1 MTLEELSRYNG
12 KNGASAYVAYK
23 GLVYDLTD
31 SDMWEEGEHQGSHD
45 AGVDLTE
52 AMGDAPHAEDVLK
65 RFKVVAKLEEKE
77 TENLTVEAKQKD
89 ATTTEDSFKHQ
100 SATKIKKSSAPKTA
114 QTSKEKWRKWYQIYH
129 PHPVAAHFPIV
140 LHFFAAGMDIAFFFS
155 PVEKFEQGAYYAF
168 FAATLLG
175 LVAMTAGVLSWWV
188 NYNFSM
194 IKALVI
200 KLYTAVFTLITGSI
214 GIWLHIVDP
223 MIAYSS
229 SAEAIF
235 YHFSILITVPSVIVL
250 GYYGGKLT
258 WGRETR
264 NDLLTPNAEENESS
278 EPKLLSQNDFTIM
291 IGGSAGSGI
300 KTIEDL
306 LTDAFISMG
315 YSVFSTK
322 EYMSRVRGGSNTVQ
336 IRVSD
341 AVVKSAKWK
350 PDLFLGLDELSLS
363 HVKDRIGDDTL
374 VIGGENEKFS
384 NHLQISISNEAK
396 KHVPKQLVN
405 TFAAGM
411 LFGLLGLQK
420 EVLENSLKKR
430 FDESMHE
437 ANIEAINH
445 GYIYAEAQSI
455 EVQKFPSVPKNINKE
470 VRYIDGTT
478 AASFGFLSGGCN
490 SVTSYPMSPSTGVLS
505 FMAGLSKE
513 FDIAIEQAED
523 EIAAFNMVL
532 GVWYAG
538 GRGLTTTSGGGFALM
553 SESMSLSGMTE
564 TPAVVYLA
572 QRPGPATGLPTRTEQ
587 GDLNLALYAGHGE
600 FPRLILAPG
609 DALEAIELGH
619 LAFEMADKFQIPVVY
634 LSDQYL
640 ADTLQSVSAV
650 DFELFSQERYIVKS
664 EADYLRYKLND
675 EGISPRAVPGYGDG
689 LVCCDSDEHDE
700 RGQITESYIVR
711 EAMVEKRKRKLEQ
724 LRDAAIA
731 PQIIGSEDIAVVGW
745 GSTKGVISEA
755 LSLLD
760 DSRLTQVHFS
770 WIYPLNKEH
779 LLKLHEMKHIIVV
792 ENNSNAQ
799 FADLLKLNDV
809 KTDATILCSNGF
821 TFFSDLLLEE
831 IAQKVRELS

>member
-1 MTLEELSRYNG
+1 MTLDELSRYNG
-12 KNGASAYVAYK
+12 KSGAKAYVAYK

-31 SDMWEEGEHQGSHD
+31 SDMWEDGEHHGSHE

-52 AMGDAPHAEDVLK
+52 AMGDAPHAEDVLNE
-65 RFKVVAKLEEKE
+65 FKVVAKLEAKEVEHLTAE
-77 TENLTVEAKQKD
+77 TEQK
-89 ATTTEDSFKHQ
+89 SI
-100 SATKIKKSSAPKTA
+100 SKKAH
-114 QTSKEKWRKWYQIYH
+114 TSKEKWRKWYQIYH
-129 PHPVAAHFPIV
+129 PHPVTAHFPIV
-140 LHFFAAGMDIAFFFS
+140 LHFFAAAMDIAFFFS

-175 LVAMTAGVLSWWV
+175 LVAMIAGILSWWV

-194 IKALVI
+194 VKALVI
-200 KLYTAVFTLITGSI
+200 KLYTAVFTLIMGVI
-214 GIWLHIVDP
+214 GIWLHILNP
-223 MIAYSS
+223 MIAYDSGIG
-229 SAEAIF
+229 AVF

-250 GYYGGKLT
+250 GYYGGKLI
-258 WGRETR
+258 WWRETR
-264 NDLLTPNAEENESS
+264 NDLLTSNAEENESLK
-278 EPKLLSQNDFTIM
+278 PKLLSQDDFTIM
-291 IGGSAGSGI
+291 IGGSASSGI

-306 LTDAFISMG
+306 LTDTFISIG

-336 IRVSD
+336 IRISD
-341 AVVKSAKWK
+341 KRVKSAKWK
-350 PDLFLGLDELSLS
+350 PDIFLGLDELSLS
-363 HVKDRIGDDTL
+363 HVKERIGDDTL
-374 VIGGENEKFS
+374 VIGGEKEKFS
-384 NHLQISISNEAK
+384 NHLKISIYNEAK
-396 KHVPKQLVN
+396 KYVSKQLVN
-405 TFAAGM
+405 TFAAGV
-411 LFGLLGLQK
+411 LFGLLGLPK
-420 EVLENSLKKR
+420 ELLVKSLKKR

-437 ANIEAINH
+437 ANIEAINQ
-445 GYIYAEAQSI
+445 GYIYANTQNI
-455 EVQKFPSVPKNINKE
+455 EVQKFPSAPLDIDKA

-478 AASFGFLSGGCN
+478 AAGFGFLSGGCN

-505 FMAGLSKE
+505 LMAGLSKE

-523 EIAAFNMVL
+523 EIAAFNMAL

-640 ADTLQSVSAV
+640 ADSLQSVSDV
-650 DFELFSQERYIVKS
+650 DFELFSQERYLVKS
-664 EADYLRYKLND
+664 EADYMRYKLNN
-675 EGISPRAVPGYGDG
+675 EGISPRAVPGYGEG

-700 RGQITESYIVR
+700 RGQITESYRVR
-711 EAMVEKRKRKLEQ
+711 EAMVDKRKRKLEE
-724 LRDAAIA
+724 LRDAATA
-731 PQIIGSEDIAVVGW
+731 PQITGSGDIAVVGW
-745 GSTKGVISEA
+745 GSTKGAISEA

-770 WIYPLNKEH
+770 WIYPLKKEH
-779 LLKLHEMKHIIVV
+779 LLKLHEMKYIIVV

-821 TFFSDLLLEE
+821 AFFSDLLVEE

>member
-12 KNGASAYVAYK
+12 KNGAKAYVAYK

-31 SDMWEEGEHQGSHD
+31 SDMWEEGEHQGAHE

-52 AMGDAPHAEDVLK
+52 AMGDAPHADDVLK
-65 RFKVVAKLEEKE
+65 SFKVVAKLEAKE
-77 TENLTVEAKQKD
+77 VEHLSAETKQK
-89 ATTTEDSFKHQ
+89 
-100 SATKIKKSSAPKTA
+100 IVPKKA
-114 QTSKEKWRKWYQIYH
+114 QTPKEKWRKWYQIYH
-129 PHPVAAHFPIV
+129 PHPITAHFPIV
-140 LHFFAAGMDIAFFFS
+140 LHLFAAGMDIAFFFS

-175 LVAMTAGVLSWWV
+175 LVAMVAGVLSWWV

-194 IKALVI
+194 VKALVI
-200 KLYTAVFTLITGSI
+200 KLYTAIFTLIIGMI
-214 GIWLHIVDP
+214 GIWLHILDP

-229 SAEAIF
+229 GVGAIF

-258 WGRETR
+258 WWKETR
-264 NDLLTPNAEENESS
+264 NELFTPNAEENESL
-278 EPKLLSQNDFTIM
+278 EPKPLSQDDFTIM

-306 LTDAFISMG
+306 LTHTFISMG
-315 YSVFSTK
+315 YHVFSTK

-336 IRVSD
+336 IRISD
-341 AVVKSAKWK
+341 TLVKSAKWK
-350 PDLFLGLDELSLS
+350 PDLFLGLDELSFS
-363 HVKDRIGDDTL
+363 HVKSRIGDDTF
-374 VIGGENEKFS
+374 VIGGEEEKFS
-384 NHLQISISNEAK
+384 NHLQISVLNEAK
-396 KHVPKQLVN
+396 KHVAKQSVN

-411 LFGLLGLQK
+411 LFGFLGLPK
-420 EVLENSLKKR
+420 ELLENSLKKR

-437 ANIEAINH
+437 ANIEAVNQ
-445 GYIYAEAQSI
+445 GYIYAQAQNI
-455 EVQKFPSVPKNINKE
+455 EVQKFPQAPKNIDTNM
-470 VRYIDGTT
+470 RYIDGTT
-478 AASFGFLSGGCN
+478 AAGFGFLSGGCN

-505 FMAGLSKE
+505 FMAELSKE

-523 EIAAFNMVL
+523 EIAAFNMAL

-609 DALEAIELGH
+609 DTLEAVKLGH
-619 LAFEMADKFQIPVVY
+619 LAFEAADRFQIPVVY

-640 ADTLQSVSAV
+640 ADTVQSVSDI
-650 DFELFSQERYIVKS
+650 DFELFSQERYLVKS
-664 EADYLRYKLND
+664 EADYMRYKLND
-675 EGISPRAVPGYGDG
+675 EGISPRSIPGYGEG

-700 RGQITESYIVR
+700 RGQITESYKVR
-711 EAMVEKRKRKLEQ
+711 ETMVDKRKRKLEE

-731 PQIIGSEDIAVVGW
+731 PQIIGSGDIAVVGW
-745 GSTKGVISEA
+745 GSTKGAIGDA
-755 LSLLD
+755 LLMLD

-770 WIYPLNKEH
+770 WIYPLKKEH
-779 LLKLHEMKHIIVV
+779 LLKLREMKHIIVV

-799 FADLLKLNDV
+799 FADLLKLNDI
-809 KTDATILCSNGF
+809 KADATILQSNGF
-821 TFFSDLLLEE
+821 AFFGDLLVEE

>member
-1 MTLEELSRYNG
+1 MTLEELSRFNG
-12 KNGASAYVAYK
+12 KNGAKAYVAYK
-23 GLVYDLTD
+23 GLVYDLTS
-31 SDMWEEGEHQGSHD
+31 SDMWEEGEHQGSHE

-65 RFKVVAKLEEKE
+65 EFKVVAKLEAKE
-77 TENLTVEAKQKD
+77 VEHLTADTNQKNVP
-89 ATTTEDSFKHQ
+89 
-100 SATKIKKSSAPKTA
+100 KKA
-114 QTSKEKWRKWYQIYH
+114 QTPKEKWRRWYQIYH
-129 PHPVAAHFPIV
+129 PHPVTAHFPIV
-140 LHFFAAGMDIAFFFS
+140 LHFFAAAMDIAFFFS

-175 LVAMTAGVLSWWV
+175 LVAMVAGILSWWV
-188 NYNFSM
+188 NYSFSM
-194 IKALVI
+194 VKALVI
-200 KLYTAVFTLITGSI
+200 KLYTAVFTLIIGMI
-214 GIWLHIVDP
+214 GIWLHILDP
-223 MIAYSS
+223 MIAYGSGIG
-229 SAEAIF
+229 AVF

-258 WGRETR
+258 WWRETK
-264 NDLLTPNAEENESS
+264 NDLLAPNIEQSDRV
-278 EPKLLSQNDFTIM
+278 EPKPLSQDSFTIM

-306 LTDAFISMG
+306 LVHTFISMG
-315 YSVFSTK
+315 YYVFSTK

-336 IRVSD
+336 IRISD
-341 AVVKSAKWK
+341 SAPKSAKWK
-350 PDLFLGLDELSLS
+350 PDIFLGLDNLSFS
-363 HVKDRIGDDTL
+363 HVKDRIGDDTF
-374 VIGGENEKFS
+374 VIGGESEKFS
-384 NHLQISISNEAK
+384 NHLKISISNEAK

-405 TFAAGM
+405 TFTAGL
-411 LFGLLGLQK
+411 LFGLFGLPK
-420 EVLENSLKKR
+420 ELLENSLKKR

-445 GYIYAEAQSI
+445 GYIYAQAQSI
-455 EVQKFPSVPKNINKE
+455 EVQKFPSIPLDIEKE

-478 AASFGFLSGGCN
+478 AASFGFLAGGCN

-523 EIAAFNMVL
+523 EIAAFNMML

-609 DALEAIELGH
+609 DALEAVELGH
-619 LAFEMADKFQIPVVY
+619 LAFEMADKFQIPVIY

-640 ADTLQSVSAV
+640 ADTVQSVPNI
-650 DFELFSQERYIVKS
+650 DFELFSQNRYLVKS
-664 EADYLRYKLND
+664 EADYLRYKITD
-675 EGISPRAVPGYGDG
+675 DGISPRSIPSYGEG

-700 RGQITESYIVR
+700 RGQITESYKVR
-711 EAMVEKRKRKLEQ
+711 EIMVDKRKRKLEQ

-731 PQIIGSEDIAVVGW
+731 PQIIGSGDIAIVGW
-745 GSTKGVISEA
+745 GSTKGAISEA
-755 LSLLD
+755 LFMLD
-760 DSRLTQVHFS
+760 DSKLAQVHFS
-770 WIYPLNKEH
+770 WIYPLKKEH

-799 FADLLKLNDV
+799 FADLLKLNDI

-821 TFFSDLLLEE
+821 AFFSDLLVEE